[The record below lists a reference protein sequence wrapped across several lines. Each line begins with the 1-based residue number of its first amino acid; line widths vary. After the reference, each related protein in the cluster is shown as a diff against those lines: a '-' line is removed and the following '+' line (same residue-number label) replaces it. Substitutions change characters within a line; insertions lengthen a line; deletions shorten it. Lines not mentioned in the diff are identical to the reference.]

1 MRFRVLRFD
10 RFALDLTR
18 GRLRAGKQDIDL
30 QPKAFAVLCHLAE
43 NAGRLVP
50 KQELYDAVWPNVVVS
65 DDSLVQSIGE
75 LRRKLGDREQRL
87 IKTVSRRGYLLD
99 VPVSASNVPSVQS
112 TEAPVLGAVVL
123 HSSTLPLPDRP
134 SIAVLPF
141 ANLDGDPSQQYF
153 ADGIVEDII
162 TELSRF
168 RELFV
173 IARNSSFQ
181 YQGKAVDVRQVGRE
195 LGVRYVLEGSVR
207 HNRERIRV
215 AAQLIDA
222 ESGGHL
228 WAEKYEQDRGDVF
241 ALQDAITQSVVGAM
255 QPQILAGEGHRAARK
270 SPEDLDALDSCMRGM
285 WHTYKRTPH
294 DNQEAE
300 SWLRRSIALDPTLA
314 RAHTILARVLATRCW
329 LGNSDDIDRDLAA
342 ARAAAERAVALDER
356 DAVAH
361 YAVSIIDLMRHKHEH
376 ALRAARRAIDL
387 NPNFAHGYFALGE
400 TRLFMG
406 QFTEAIDPLMHCLRL
421 SPHDPF
427 ASVFLSLI
435 ALTKYHLKN
444 FTEAA
449 EYCQRA
455 LQKRRTYVVLRSW
468 AAILGQLGRTAEAQA
483 VLSEMERLQPANV
496 ERHWRLTCP
505 YADPA
510 HEASLL
516 DGLRKAGPRSNP
528 VPR

>member
-1 MRFRVLRFD
+1 VRFRVLRFD
-10 RFALDLTR
+10 RFALDLSR
-18 GRLRAGKQDIDL
+18 GRLRSGEQDIDL
-30 QPKAFAVLCHLAE
+30 PPKSFAVLCHLAE

-50 KQELYDAVWPNVVVS
+50 KQELHDAVWPNVVVS
-65 DDSLVQSIGE
+65 EDSLVQSIGE
-75 LRRKLGDREQRL
+75 IRRKLGDHDRRL

-99 VPVSASNVPSVQS
+99 VPVSVSDVPSKQVS
-112 TEAPVLGAVVL
+112 ETFRLGAVAL
-123 HSSTLPLPDRP
+123 QSSTLPPPDAP

-141 ANLDGDPSQQYF
+141 ANLDGDPTQQYF

-181 YQGKAVDVRQVGRE
+181 YQGRAVDVRRVGGE
-195 LGVRYVLEGSVR
+195 LGVRYVLEGSIR
-207 HNRERIRV
+207 RSPDRIRV

-228 WAEKYEQDRGDVF
+228 WAEKYDHDRGDVF

-255 QPQILAGEGHRAARK
+255 QPQILASEGRRAARK
-270 SPEDLDALDSCMRGM
+270 NPTDLDALDCCMRGM
-285 WHTYKRTPH
+285 WHTYQRTAF
-294 DNQEAE
+294 DNQQAE
-300 SWLRRSIALDPTLA
+300 SWLRRSIDIDPTLA

-342 ARAAAERAVALDER
+342 GYAEAERAVALDER
-356 DAVAH
+356 DATAH
-361 YAVSIIDLMRHKHEH
+361 YAVSILELMLHRHER
-376 ALRAARRAIDL
+376 ALRAAQRAIDL

-400 TRLFMG
+400 VRLFMG
-406 QFTEAIDPLMHCLRL
+406 RFTEALDPLMHCLRL

-435 ALTKYHLKN
+435 ALTRYHLGN
-444 FTEAA
+444 FAEAA
-449 EYCQRA
+449 EYCERA

-468 AAILGQLGRTAEAQA
+468 LATLGQLGRTEEARAVRAEMDQLKP
-483 VLSEMERLQPANV
+483 VNV
-496 ERHWRLTCP
+496 ERHWKLTCP
-505 YADPA
+505 YAEPI
-510 HEASLL
+510 HEAHLL
-516 DGLRKAGPRSNP
+516 DGLRKAGLP
-528 VPR
+528 